1 MKSNTER
8 ERDILKQQIEAIE
21 NGYRL
26 CLEIPWLW
34 EVDSFNN
41 EMREKI
47 AKRIFRAKEIR
58 EFVREAKHD
67 FFYGG
72 LYVDGYI
79 NQIKAWK
86 VEFIQQ
92 QTCNDYNH
100 NHTLNCGPCVECL
113 GTGRTLLLIAEKY
126 VCIACKGSGIR
137 SQEFET
143 SDFIESRRDDL
154 DMLRDD
160 FDEFCVW
167 NFQDEYE
174 YHPRGLG
181 FDILLD
187 IGVYHEEFEYD
198 SDWNKEKIREQYIL
212 FLNRY

>member
-34 EVDSFNN
+34 EVDSLTI
-41 EMREKI
+41 EMKEKM
-47 AKRIFRAKEIR
+47 AKRIFQTQEIR
-58 EFVREAKHD
+58 KFVREAKHD

-79 NQIKAWK
+79 NQLKTWK
-86 VEFIQQ
+86 FELIQQ
-92 QTCNDYNH
+92 QPCNDYNH
-100 NHTLNCGPCVECL
+100 SHTWDCGPCLECL
-113 GTGRTLLLIAEKY
+113 GTGKTLLLIAEKY
-126 VCIACKGSGIR
+126 VCTACEGSGIR
-137 SQEFET
+137 SQEFEN

-160 FDEFCVW
+160 FDEFCFW

-181 FDILLD
+181 FEVLLNL
-187 IGVYHEEFEYD
+187 GAYHEEFEYD
-198 SDWNKEKIREQYIL
+198 SDWDEEKIREQYML
-212 FLNRY
+212 FVNR

>member
-1 MKSNTER
+1 MENNTER
-8 ERDILKQQIEAIE
+8 ERDILKQKIEAIE

-26 CLEIPWLW
+26 CIEIPWLW

-113 GTGRTLLLIAEKY
+113 GTGKTLLLIAEKY

-154 DMLRDD
+154 DLHASEVFELLDD
-160 FDEFCVW
+160 DEFE
-167 NFQDEYE
+167 DEDNDELALDVY
-174 YHPRGLG
+174 RALG
-181 FDILLD
+181 A
-187 IGVYHEEFEYD
+187 YHEEFEYD
-198 SDWNKEKIREQYIL
+198 SDWDEEMIREQYML
-212 FLNRY
+212 FMNR

>member
-8 ERDILKQQIEAIE
+8 ERNILKQQIEAIE

-34 EVDSFNN
+34 EVDSLTI
-41 EMREKI
+41 EMKEKM
-47 AKRIFRAKEIR
+47 AKRIFQTQEIR
-58 EFVREAKHD
+58 KFVREAKRS
-67 FFYGG
+67 FVYGG

-79 NQIKAWK
+79 NQLKAWK

-92 QTCNDYNH
+92 QPCNDYNHNH
-100 NHTLNCGPCVECL
+100 NHTLNCGPCIECL
-113 GTGRTLLLIAEKY
+113 GTGKTLLLIAEKY

-154 DMLRDD
+154 DLHASEVFELLDD
-160 FDEFCVW
+160 DEFE
-167 NFQDEYE
+167 DEDNDELALDVY
-174 YHPRGLG
+174 RALG
-181 FDILLD
+181 A
-187 IGVYHEEFEYD
+187 YHEEFEYD
-198 SDWNKEKIREQYIL
+198 SDWDEEMIREQYML
-212 FLNRY
+212 FMNR